1 MEALEDQVPLLETA
15 AVGVGLLYCGGGGSC
30 SVGLVAL
37 VLWGWGPVYCGVGLK
52 TLFMW
57 GWLLFVFWR

>member
-30 SVGLVAL
+30 SVGLLAL
-37 VLWGWGPVYCGVGLK
+37 VL
-52 TLFMW
+52 
-57 GWLLFVFWR
+57 